1 MLKWLKDHKNIV
13 VGRNTLRTSLKRWGC
28 HAYIP
33 QRKPLLTDS
42 TREDRVSRCT
52 EWRRLTQNELELIIF
67 SDEHTFGQNNNTN
80 RREAH
85 YSTHF
90 LEPHMRPTRP
100 SFPFGGIQVSFWAA
114 ITHKGFLAWS
124 FYNGALDGPAY
135 LKILKAQL
143 IKNANKA
150 LGRDSGWRFQQDN
163 APWHT
168 ARIVEAWMDAKEVDR
183 LDWPA
188 NSPDLNPIENLWAQ
202 MNRKLVAKKF
212 TNRTELQ
219 MRVEEIIGEM
229 NAEEPHT
236 NYFKNLYLSMPK
248 RFEKVLEAGGR
259 PVNY

>member
-1 MLKWLKDHKNIV
+1 
-13 VGRNTLRTSLKRWGC
+13 
-28 HAYIP
+28 
-33 QRKPLLTDS
+33 
-42 TREDRVSRCT
+42 
-52 EWRRLTQNELELIIF
+52 
-67 SDEHTFGQNNNTN
+67 
-80 RREAH
+80 
-85 YSTHF
+85 
-90 LEPHMRPTRP
+90 MRPTRP
-100 SFPFGGIQVSFWAA
+100 SFPFGGVQVSFWAA

-143 IKNANKA
+143 IKNASKA

-168 ARIVEAWMDAKEVDR
+168 AHIVQAWMEAKDIDQ

-188 NSPDLNPIENLWAQ
+188 NSPDLNPIENIWAQ